1 MQLRL
6 EDDEIMI
13 RTLLVDDEELARST
27 LRRALA
33 TAPEFDGFEIVG
45 EAANGVEALE
55 AIDEYRPDLVFLDIE
70 MPGFGG
76 FEVVQQL
83 SNAPVIVF
91 VTAWDE
97 YAVRAFEANALDYLL
112 KPVQPDRLQR
122 ALVRIR
128 QRFDTRTAGWSRE
141 QDAHIAEIVARRS
154 EPLKRLAARR
164 GKRIVIV
171 PLREIVRI
179 EIEDKLVFACTT
191 KERLLVEK
199 SIAELENLLQPAG
212 FLRISR
218 GELVNLEMVKELA
231 PYFSGTWRVKLANGE
246 ERDVSRERAK
256 QLKEAMGVG

>member
-1 MQLRL
+1 
-6 EDDEIMI
+6 MI

-27 LRRALA
+27 LRRALLA
-33 TAPEFDGFEIVG
+33 APEFDGFEIVG

-55 AIDEYRPDLVFLDIE
+55 AIEEYRPDLVFLDIE

-76 FEVVQQL
+76 FEVIQQL
-83 SNAPVIVF
+83 SNVPAIVF
-91 VTAWDE
+91 VTAYDE

-112 KPVQPDRLQR
+112 KPVQPERLQR
-122 ALVRIR
+122 ALGRIR
-128 QRFDTRTAGWSRE
+128 QRFASRSAERSRE
-141 QDAHIAEIVARRS
+141 QEARIAEIVAHRS
-154 EPLKRLAARR
+154 GPVKRLAARR

-179 EIEDKLVFACTT
+179 EIEDKLVFACTA
-191 KERLLVEK
+191 KERLLIEK
-199 SIAELENLLQPAG
+199 SIGELETMLQPAG

-218 GELVNLEMVKELA
+218 GELVNLEMVRELA

-256 QLKEAMGVG
+256 QLKEAMGVE